1 MCVCACVN
9 TWREMQHFYVNGSK
23 RICGFVK
30 LEPLQ
35 SGQQREWLN
44 KYRDAKASLA
54 ASDFTEGA
62 FPAGEDSDRLGD

>member
-1 MCVCACVN
+1 MGVKESA
-9 TWREMQHFYVNGSK
+9 GL
-23 RICGFVK
+23 IK

-35 SGQQREWLN
+35 SGQQREWLE

-54 ASDFTEGA
+54 ASDFTEGP